1 MQYKC
6 VTKVNADRSD
16 VFKWFE
22 RRGSFRRLMPPW
34 EIAEEVRSD
43 ENLQNG
49 AKRIFRFP
57 LGPVK
62 MTWVAEH
69 LGYQP
74 PEKFEDV
81 MVKGPF
87 KSWHHKHHFEDR
99 GDGQCH
105 VIDDVEYKL
114 PMGLPGR
121 LVAGR
126 SIKKRLDRM
135 FRARSQRLIRDMGQ
149 HEIHRDK
156 SRKRILIA
164 GASGLIGKQ
173 LVAFLDTGGHDIWR
187 LVRHKHNSENQEIFW
202 NPKDGVL
209 NPKSIEGF
217 DVVIHLGGAGI
228 GDKRWSKSRMK
239 IIESSR
245 KESTTLLAETLANLS
260 NKPELFMVASA
271 IGWYGDRGDE
281 ILTEESES
289 GTGYLPDVCAVWE
302 SSAIKAKN
310 AGIRTIHLRT
320 GVVLD
325 ATGGALAKMLL
336 PAKLGVGGPIGRGR
350 QWLSWISMDDE
361 IYAIHHLLMTHNTEG
376 IYNIVSPNPVKQ
388 KQFAKGLGRVLRR
401 PAFIP
406 TPPFGV
412 WLLFGKMGVA
422 LTTESQRV
430 TPNRLLDS
438 GYKFQHENLD
448 GALRDTLGMW

>member
-1 MQYKC
+1 MRYEYI
-6 VTKVNADRSD
+6 TKVNADRSD
-16 VFKWFE
+16 VFEWFE
-22 RRGSFRRLMPPW
+22 HRGSFRRLMPPW
-34 EIAEEVRSD
+34 EISEEVHSD

-57 LGPVK
+57 LGPIK

-81 MVKGPF
+81 MIKGPF
-87 KSWHHKHHFEDR
+87 KSWHHKHHFENI
-99 GDGQCH
+99 GNGQCH
-105 VIDDVEYKL
+105 VIDDVEYSL
-114 PMGLPGR
+114 PMGFPGR

-126 SIKKRLDRM
+126 SVKKRLDRI
-135 FRARSQRLIRDMGQ
+135 FGARSQRLIRDLEQ
-149 HEIHRDK
+149 HKIHRNK
-156 SRKRILIA
+156 PRKRILIS

-187 LVRHKHNSENQEIFW
+187 LVRRHPDSKNQEIFW
-202 NPKDGVL
+202 SPNEELL

-245 KESTTLLAETLANLS
+245 VESTTLLAKTLANLS

-271 IGWYGDRGDE
+271 IGWYGNRSDE

-289 GTGYLPDVCAVWE
+289 GAGFLPDVCTAWE
-302 SSAIKAKN
+302 ASADAAKN
-310 AGIRTIHLRT
+310 AGIRTIYLRT

-325 ATGGALAKMLL
+325 ANGGALAKMLL
-336 PAKLGVGGPIGRGR
+336 PAKLGAGGPIGRGR
-350 QWLSWISMDDE
+350 QWLSWVSMDDE
-361 IYAIHHLLMTHNTEG
+361 IYAIHHLLMSLDAEG
-376 IYNIVSPNPVKQ
+376 VYNIVSPNPVKQ
-388 KQFAKGLGRVLRR
+388 KQFAKKLGKVLRK

-406 TPPFGV
+406 TPPFAI
-412 WLLFGKMGVA
+412 WLLFGKMGVS

-430 TPNRLLDS
+430 TPSRLLDS
-438 GYKFQHENLD
+438 GYKFQHEKLV
-448 GALRDTLGMW
+448 GALRDTLGRW

>member
-1 MQYKC
+1 MNYKSI
-6 VTKVNADRSD
+6 TKVNANRSD
-16 VFKWFE
+16 VFEWFE

-34 EIAEEVRSD
+34 EIAEEVRAD
-43 ENLQNG
+43 ETLQNG

-87 KSWHHKHHFEDR
+87 KSWHHKHYFEDR
-99 GDGQCH
+99 EDGHCY

-114 PMGLPGR
+114 PMGLAGR

-135 FRARSQRLIRDMGQ
+135 FQARSQRLVCDIEQ
-149 HEIHRDK
+149 HEMHRDK

-187 LVRHKHNSENQEIFW
+187 LVRHQPNSKNQEIFW
-202 NPKDGVL
+202 NPKDGLL
-209 NPKSIEGF
+209 NPKLIEGF

-228 GDKRWSKSRMK
+228 GDKRWSKSRMN

-245 KESTTLLAETLANLS
+245 IESTTLLAKTLAKLS
-260 NKPELFMVASA
+260 SKPELFMVASA

-289 GTGYLPDVCAVWE
+289 GTGYLPDVCTAWE
-302 SSAIKAKN
+302 LSAAAAKN

-336 PAKLGVGGPIGRGR
+336 PAKLGMGGPIGRGR

-361 IYAIHHLLMTHNTEG
+361 IYAIHHLLMTLGTEG
-376 IYNIVSPNPVKQ
+376 VYNLVSPNPVIQ
-388 KQFAKGLGRVLRR
+388 KQFAKELGRVLRR

-412 WLLFGKMGVA
+412 WMLFGKMGIS

-430 TPNRLLDS
+430 DPNRLLNS
-438 GYKFQHENLD
+438 GYTFQHQKLEE
-448 GALRDTLGMW
+448 ALRDTLGRW

>member
-1 MQYKC
+1 MNYKNI
-6 VTKVNADRSD
+6 TKVNANRSD
-16 VFKWFE
+16 VFEWFE

-34 EIAEEVRSD
+34 EIAEEVRAD
-43 ENLQNG
+43 ETLQNG

-87 KSWHHKHHFEDR
+87 KSWHHKHYFEDR
-99 GDGQCH
+99 EDGHCY

-114 PMGLPGR
+114 PMGLAGR

-135 FRARSQRLIRDMGQ
+135 FQARSQRLVCDIEQ
-149 HEIHRDK
+149 HEMHRDK

-187 LVRHKHNSENQEIFW
+187 LVRHQPNSKNQEIFW
-202 NPKDGVL
+202 NPKDGLL
-209 NPKSIEGF
+209 NPKLIEGF

-228 GDKRWSKSRMK
+228 GDKRWSKSRMN

-245 KESTTLLAETLANLS
+245 IESTTLLAKTLAKLS
-260 NKPELFMVASA
+260 SKPELFMVASA

-289 GTGYLPDVCAVWE
+289 GTGYLPDVCTAWE
-302 SSAIKAKN
+302 LSAAAAKN

-336 PAKLGVGGPIGRGR
+336 PAKLGMGGPIGRGR

-361 IYAIHHLLMTHNTEG
+361 IYAIHHLLMTLGTEG
-376 IYNIVSPNPVKQ
+376 VYNLVSPNPVIQ
-388 KQFAKGLGRVLRR
+388 KQFAKELGRVLRR

-412 WLLFGKMGVA
+412 WMLFGKMGIS

-430 TPNRLLDS
+430 DPNRLLNS
-438 GYKFQHENLD
+438 GYTFQHQKLEE
-448 GALRDTLGMW
+448 ALRDTLGRW